1 VMSKTLKK
9 VDSSMVYAVG
19 YDKQTRTL
27 EVIFR
32 RGGIW
37 LYHDVPPAEYRR
49 MMTSDSIGS
58 YLRSCIIGGFRQ
70 TEIR

>member
-1 VMSKTLKK
+1 MTNALKK

-19 YDKQTRTL
+19 YDTATKTL
-27 EVIFR
+27 EAVFR

-37 LYHDVPPAEYRR
+37 LYHDVPKAEYQR
-49 MMTSDSIGS
+49 MMKSDSIGS
-58 YLRSCIIGGFRQ
+58 YLRSCIIGAFRQ